1 MSLPIH
7 ERREFIQRH
16 NAEQEHENEASKKN
30 GGETI
35 VGGASINAY
44 AALEQS
50 NRGNKKRG

>member
-16 NAEQEHENEASKKN
+16 NAEQERENAAAKQN
-30 GGETI
+30 GNEVS

-44 AALEQS
+44 AAMEQS
-50 NRGNKKRG
+50 NRGIGKRS